1 MIEYGLKKAAAVSF
15 AAHIALIL
23 ATLITIGRTPSF
35 KMPSAY
41 TVRLVSPDSGDSKSS
56 RVPPAK
62 INIPLAKE
70 ETPAATEKASQTK
83 TMKLPPEKTTKLKDY
98 SDEKIAAL
106 RAQKEQQ
113 QYKEEQLHALQAKQK
128 LAKVNELG
136 ASKAK
141 VSIST
146 KTSSGSGE
154 QGEGSIMGDY
164 FQQVASLVDQEWVLP
179 GSSREGLYAIITVKV
194 YKDGTLKVAGIQKSS
209 NDALFD
215 RAALRAIEKASP
227 VPPPPYEMEMD
238 IGFNPLQ

>member
-41 TVRLVSPDSGDSKSS
+41 TVRLVSPGAGEVKTSH
-56 RVPPAK
+56 VPPAK
-62 INIPLAKE
+62 TKIPLAKE
-70 ETPAATEKASQTK
+70 ETPSATETASHTK

-98 SDEKIAAL
+98 SEEKIAAL
-106 RAQKEQQ
+106 RAKKEQE
-113 QYKEEQLHALQAKQK
+113 QYKEEQLHALEAKQK
-128 LAKVNELG
+128 LAKVKEIG
-136 ASKAK
+136 SAKAK
-141 VSIST
+141 VSITT
-146 KTSSGSGE
+146 KSGSGTGE
-154 QGEGSIMGDY
+154 QGEGSIVADY
-164 FQQVASLVDQEWVLP
+164 FQQVAALVDQEWVLP

-194 YKDGTLKVAGIQKSS
+194 FKDGRLKVAGIQRSS

-227 VPPPPYEMEMD
+227 VPPPPYELEMD